1 VIMIN
6 GSALEIKTLTHF
18 YGSTAALKDVSLKV
32 NQREVLALLG
42 PSGSG
47 KSTLLSVIAGI
58 VTPSKGKILLDGR
71 NLLELPTESRGL
83 GMVFQD
89 FSLWPHMTVAQN
101 VAFPLRA
108 RKSSPSE
115 VAIRTDKAL
124 ARVGLDRLAAR
135 WPHEL
140 SGGQQQRVAL
150 ARAVVADTRL
160 LLLDEPLSALDPATR
175 SSVRRELAEILR
187 RLELTTIIVTHDRD
201 EAFQLADKIAVLV
214 DGELRQVAGPE
225 EVYERPEDLTVA
237 RFMGANLIAA
247 HVLGDNRIDID
258 DGAGTLTLAS
268 PATPGPVHLAIV
280 PEQVQ
285 ITENQL
291 GENTLRAHLISAQY
305 CGGEYRLQLRIGAGQ
320 TIEARSKIAPAHDVV
335 FVRLPAETIHV
346 IQKSPPA
353 ESVATA
359 DPLSRTAVTTKLQEE
374 FA

>member
-1 VIMIN
+1 MNN

-58 VTPSKGKILLDGR
+58 VRPSKGKILLDGR

-89 FSLWPHMTVAQN
+89 FALWPHMTVAQN

-335 FVRLPAETIHV
+335 FLRLPAETIHV